1 LALVLDA
8 SGFPK
13 RSEIFAGNISE
24 PKTLAQMLGKLAS
37 GHTDSAATVALDA
50 GIATE
55 ENIAWLVENGYRYLV
70 VSRRRHREFD
80 PDHAE
85 LIKEDAEVRIR
96 AQRCINAETGEVEL
110 YCHSSQREN
119 KERGIAELFA
129 KRFEA
134 ALAKLAEGL
143 HKKGAVKRYDKV
155 LERLG
160 RLRQKYARAA
170 QFYEVSV
177 AQDPAS
183 GKATAITWQRT
194 TPITET
200 LPGVY
205 CLRTNEQDWDEATLW
220 RTYTL
225 LTDLEAVFRSL
236 KSELGLRPIFHRK
249 TDRVSGHLFISVLA
263 YHLVHTI
270 RFQLKAAGINL
281 SWEGIRRELA
291 GQDRV
296 TVTLRCADGNSVSST
311 WLADNRI

>member
-1 LALVLDA
+1 
-8 SGFPK
+8 
-13 RSEIFAGNISE
+13 
-24 PKTLAQMLGKLAS
+24 
-37 GHTDSAATVALDA
+37 
-50 GIATE
+50 
-55 ENIAWLVENGYRYLV
+55 VEHGYRYLV
-70 VSRRRHREFD
+70 VSRKRQRQFD
-80 PDHAE
+80 PDAAV
-85 LIKEDAEVRIR
+85 LIKEEENVTIR
-96 AQRCINAETGEVEL
+96 AQRCINIDTGEVEL

-134 ALAKLAEGL
+134 ALEKLAEGL
-143 HKKGAVKRYDKV
+143 HKKGAVKRYEKV

-160 RLRQKYARAA
+160 RLRQKYSRAA
-170 QFYEVSV
+170 QYYEVNV
-177 AQDPAS
+177 EQDPAS
-183 GKATAITWQRT
+183 GKATAINWQRT
-194 TPITET
+194 KPIAET

-205 CLRTNEQDWDEATLW
+205 CLRTNEADWDEATLW
-220 RTYTL
+220 RTYTM

-270 RFQLKAAGINL
+270 RFRLKAAGINL

-296 TVTLRCADGNSVSST
+296 TVTLRRADGKTVHIRKATRAESRQQVIYDALGISDKPGRT
-311 WLADNRI
+311 EKTVA